1 MPTPDEADAEIHE
14 KPGDRDEPEKIAML
28 EHSRSLLHRFLTL
41 YPNDPLADD
50 AAFSEANVYFALKD
64 YANVVEHAAR
74 GAERH
79 ADSELKTSFEYM
91 AALGHFWQR
100 HYEEALASATSVANG
115 DSKDRDYARYI
126 TAQIYHATGKP
137 ADAMTW
143 YEKVRQLY
151 PDAAD
156 AIDYFKEKKISMGE
170 VTTLQPGE
178 AVEIKIDY
186 RNIKEAALEIYK
198 VDLMKLYLREKNLS
212 NITAVDLAGIDPE
225 SSLSIPLGDGKD
237 FADKTKKAKL
247 PIKEEGAYLVICRGD
262 NLYTS
267 GLILITPLK
276 LEIQETPD
284 EGSVRVNVRDLTAG
298 GNYIPEVLVKVV
310 GTNNDLFLS
319 GHTDLRGVFQADGVN
334 GTATVLARAEGGK
347 YAFYRGQKT
356 HGTPPQP
363 NAAAQEQMEGKP
375 AGGKKQL
382 QQSDYLRN
390 IDVQNKAVQDGN
402 FKAWDVQRRG
412 DNRGVEVQKAK

>member
-1 MPTPDEADAEIHE
+1 
-14 KPGDRDEPEKIAML
+14 
-28 EHSRSLLHRFLTL
+28 
-41 YPNDPLADD
+41 
-50 AAFSEANVYFALKD
+50 
-64 YANVVEHAAR
+64 
-74 GAERH
+74 
-79 ADSELKTSFEYM
+79 
-91 AALGHFWQR
+91 
-100 HYEEALASATSVANG
+100 VANG
-115 DSKDRDYARYI
+115 DSKDRDLARYI

-143 YEKVRQLY
+143 YEKVSQLY

-156 AIDYFKEKKISMGE
+156 AIDYFKEKKISIGE

-225 SSLSIPLGDGKD
+225 SSLSIHFGDGKD

-276 LEIQETPD
+276 LEIQETPA
-284 EGSVRVNVRDLTAG
+284 EGSVRVNVRDLTEG

-356 HGTPPQP
+356 HGTPPAA
-363 NAAAQEQMEGKP
+363 NAPAQQEMEQKP
-375 AGGKKQL
+375 ANGRKQL
-382 QQSDYLRN
+382 RQSDYLRN

-402 FKAWDVQRRG
+402 LKAWDAQRRG
-412 DNRGVEVQKAK
+412 DNYGVEVKKAK

>member
-1 MPTPDEADAEIHE
+1 
-14 KPGDRDEPEKIAML
+14 
-28 EHSRSLLHRFLTL
+28 
-41 YPNDPLADD
+41 
-50 AAFSEANVYFALKD
+50 
-64 YANVVEHAAR
+64 
-74 GAERH
+74 
-79 ADSELKTSFEYM
+79 
-91 AALGHFWQR
+91 
-100 HYEEALASATSVANG
+100 
-115 DSKDRDYARYI
+115 
-126 TAQIYHATGKP
+126 
-137 ADAMTW
+137 MTW

-237 FADKTKKAKL
+237 FADKTRKAKL
-247 PIKEEGAYLVICRGD
+247 PIKDEGAYLVICRGD

-347 YAFYRGQKT
+347 YAFYRGQQD
-356 HGTPPQP
+356 PRY
-363 NAAAQEQMEGKP
+363 AAATECP
-375 AGGKKQL
+375 C
-382 QQSDYLRN
+382 R
-390 IDVQNKAVQDGN
+390 
-402 FKAWDVQRRG
+402 
-412 DNRGVEVQKAK
+412 

>member
-1 MPTPDEADAEIHE
+1 
-14 KPGDRDEPEKIAML
+14 ML
-28 EHSRSLLHRFLTL
+28 QHSRELLHRFLTL
-41 YPNDPLADD
+41 YPKNPLADD
-50 AAFSEANVYFALKD
+50 AAFSEANVFFALKD
-64 YANVVEHAAR
+64 YAKVVEHAAR
-74 GAERH
+74 SAERH
-79 ADSELKTSFEYM
+79 RDSELKTSFEYM

-100 HYEEALASATSVANG
+100 HYKEALASATSVANG
-115 DSKDRDYARYI
+115 ESKDRDYARYI

-137 ADAMTW
+137 AEAMTW
-143 YEKVRQLY
+143 YEKVRSLY

-170 VTTLQPGE
+170 VTTLKPGE
-178 AVEIKIDY
+178 DVEIKIDY

-225 SSLSIPLGDGKD
+225 SSLEIPLGNGED
-237 FADKTKKAKL
+237 FADKTKKAEL

-262 NLYTS
+262 NLFTS

-276 LEIQETPD
+276 LEIQETPA
-284 EGSVRVNVRDLTAG
+284 EGAVRVNVRDLTAG

-310 GTNNDLFLS
+310 GTDNDVFLS

-347 YAFYRGQKT
+347 YAFYRGSKF
-356 HGTPPQP
+356 HGEPVPP
-363 NAAAQEQMEGKP
+363 NAAARQVNRIQSKKP
-375 AGGKKQL
+375 AGRKMQL
-382 QQSDYLRN
+382 DQSDYLMN
-390 IDVQNKAVQDGN
+390 IDLMNRAVQDDN
-402 FKAWDVQRRG
+402 FKAWDAQRRG
-412 DNRGVEVQKAK
+412 DNSGVEVQKAK

>member
-1 MPTPDEADAEIHE
+1 M
-14 KPGDRDEPEKIAML
+14 M
-28 EHSRSLLHRFLTL
+28 
-41 YPNDPLADD
+41 
-50 AAFSEANVYFALKD
+50 
-64 YANVVEHAAR
+64 
-74 GAERH
+74 
-79 ADSELKTSFEYM
+79 
-91 AALGHFWQR
+91 
-100 HYEEALASATSVANG
+100 
-115 DSKDRDYARYI
+115 
-126 TAQIYHATGKP
+126 
-137 ADAMTW
+137 W

-151 PDAAD
+151 PDASD

-178 AVEIKIDY
+178 ATSRSRFDY

-276 LEIQETPD
+276 LEIQETPA

-310 GTNNDLFLS
+310 GTQQRPFPLRPYRPARRLPSRGHQRHGHRPGQSRGRKIRLLS
-319 GHTDLRGVFQADGVN
+319 WTENPRDATETEHAGDP
-334 GTATVLARAEGGK
+334 TATAKGNGSRADQRQETTSTVRLPSEHRTAKQSGPRWQLQCLG
-347 YAFYRGQKT
+347 RQ
-356 HGTPPQP
+356 TPRRQP
-363 NAAAQEQMEGKP
+363 WGRSSEGKVT
-375 AGGKKQL
+375 
-382 QQSDYLRN
+382 SR
-390 IDVQNKAVQDGN
+390 
-402 FKAWDVQRRG
+402 
-412 DNRGVEVQKAK
+412 